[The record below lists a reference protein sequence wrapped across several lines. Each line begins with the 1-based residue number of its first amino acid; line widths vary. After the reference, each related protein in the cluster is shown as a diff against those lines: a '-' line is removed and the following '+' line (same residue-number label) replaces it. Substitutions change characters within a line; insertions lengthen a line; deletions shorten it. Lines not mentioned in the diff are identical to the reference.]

1 MAEQYDNTN
10 SFAMFKNEKGD
21 NESRPDYTGN
31 SNIGGR

>member
-21 NESRPDYTGN
+21 NDQQDLITQEL
-31 SNIGGR
+31 

>member
-21 NESRPDYTGN
+21 NEARPDPH
-31 SNIGGR
+31 R